1 MTLAAAEALGDVA
14 GFHAIFFEEADEHL
28 AAIEQILLR
37 IDQAPPADEDLNAI
51 FRAAHSIKGTSAMLA
66 FAEIAALAH
75 VMENLLDLLRK
86 GERQL
91 TRRDVDA
98 MLRAGDVIKMQV
110 AFRRGALAQAPDM
123 QEVEAELRELVA
135 SCAGAAQPRLFSVRM
150 GPLAGPIDDGELETM
165 LAGLAEMG
173 RVETRAVRNA
183 AGGEVCFEVALLGAE
198 ADLRSV
204 LALVV
209 APELIEITRTD
220 SASAA
225 APAPA
230 AAPVETPGEDKDV
243 DLFVTPAA
251 WRGRRASDKPSAGA
265 GEEEGVHGRR
275 ESDRPIPGVQGDAA
289 SIRVSVEKIDRLVN
303 LVGELVITEAMLA
316 QQLGRFEDHSQQSEL
331 AGLRDLS
338 RHTRNLQEAV
348 MSIRMVPISAV
359 FTRFPRLVRELSQ
372 RLGKEVELKVSG
384 ETTELDRGLIE
395 KITDP
400 LTHLVRNAIDHGL
413 ETPEVRLAAGKPR
426 CGTIWLAA
434 TQRGSNIVIEVR
446 DDGRGLDR
454 ARILARAAERGTPL
468 APDAAERDLWQLIF
482 EPGFSTAD
490 NVTEVSGR
498 GVGMDVV
505 RRNIQLLRGHVE
517 LDSRAGAGTTV
528 TVSVP
533 LTLAIIEAMTVGVAG
548 EIYALPL
555 ASVIEARRVMPEE
568 IRGIAGQ
575 GVTLR
580 VRDDYLPVQ
589 RLGTGNIAVIVEADG
604 AKAALMVDELVGQQQ
619 IVVKSLEANFRRTPG
634 ISGATIM
641 GDGKVALILDIA
653 HVVNQADRGSRVRH

>member
-135 SCAGAAQPRLFSVRM
+135 SCAGAARPRLFSVRM

-555 ASVIEARRVMPEE
+555 ASVIEARRVTPEE

>member
-1 MTLAAAEALGDVA
+1 
-14 GFHAIFFEEADEHL
+14 
-28 AAIEQILLR
+28 
-37 IDQAPPADEDLNAI
+37 
-51 FRAAHSIKGTSAMLA
+51 
-66 FAEIAALAH
+66 
-75 VMENLLDLLRK
+75 
-86 GERQL
+86 
-91 TRRDVDA
+91 
-98 MLRAGDVIKMQV
+98 
-110 AFRRGALAQAPDM
+110 M
-123 QEVEAELRELVA
+123 QEVEAELRDLAA
-135 SCAGAAQPRLFSVRM
+135 SCEGVAQARLFSVRL

-220 SASAA
+220 PASAA

-230 AAPVETPGEDKDV
+230 AAPVETPSEDKDV

-265 GEEEGVHGRR
+265 GEEEAVHGRR

-316 QQLGRFEDHSQQSEL
+316 QQLGRFEEQSQQSEL
-331 AGLRDLS
+331 AGLRDLA

-413 ETPEVRLAAGKPR
+413 ETPEARLVAGKPR

-434 TQRGSNIVIEVR
+434 MQRGSNIIIEVR

-468 APDAAERDLWQLIF
+468 APDATERDLWQLIF